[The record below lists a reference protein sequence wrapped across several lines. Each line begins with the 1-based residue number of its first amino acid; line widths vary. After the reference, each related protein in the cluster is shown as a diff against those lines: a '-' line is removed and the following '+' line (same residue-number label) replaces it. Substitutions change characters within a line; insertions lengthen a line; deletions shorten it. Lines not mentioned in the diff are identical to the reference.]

1 MLALPPACRLA
12 AEGAFRLLFVYS
24 TLKRG
29 LLGIAHIHVTTPP
42 FLKGIAVIFKYKL
55 SQLFQGNLSLTV
67 ASVIIHK
74 VSKVRE
80 IEARLERVEQQL
92 RLFQRVSRLMTRDLT
107 LDDVL
112 REIVALVKDFLT
124 CDSCL
129 VYLVEDNELVLTAS
143 SEQDQSSIGK
153 VRLRLNEGLTGW
165 VARERRLL
173 AISREAYNDSR
184 FKYFKD
190 LPQDTFEAFLS
201 VPIISQS
208 KVVGVINVQH
218 REAHPHTGSD
228 MEMLSTVGE
237 QIGCLL
243 VLSKQKDRAV
253 TLR

>member
-1 MLALPPACRLA
+1 MA
-12 AEGAFRLLFVYS
+12 
-24 TLKRG
+24 
-29 LLGIAHIHVTTPP
+29 
-42 FLKGIAVIFKYKL
+42 
-55 SQLFQGNLSLTV
+55 
-67 ASVIIHK
+67 
-74 VSKVRE
+74 
-80 IEARLERVEQQL
+80 
-92 RLFQRVSRLMTRDLT
+92 RDLD

-112 REIVALVKDFLT
+112 QEMVILLQDFLQS
-124 CDSCL
+124 DSCL
-129 VYLVEDNELVLTAS
+129 IYLVDDGELVLAAS
-143 SEQDQSSIGK
+143 SDQTRQNIGR

-218 REAHPHTGSD
+218 REPRTHSGGD
-228 MEMLSTVGE
+228 MEMLSTLGE

-243 VLSKQKDRAV
+243 VLSRQNSQVQSGAI
-253 TLR
+253 